1 MSRRLWSILLI
12 MGGFSILSAQSDFLL
27 QSVSAA
33 GGRGAREAYLEQFQ
47 AGESAMAARRYD
59 AAIRSYQAALAIQG
73 DQVRPRFRLAQALV
87 ESGRAAESLPHFERL
102 LAQAPQNIPA
112 RVLLSRALID
122 AGRGAEAARHL
133 EWILQVQPGHAEAAS
148 LLTTCG
154 VAGKPAPTMAPARA
168 ATAGATN
175 PRVAVSG
182 GVDADAAFPA
192 VTVAAG
198 TGQRAPATGFQPLQQ
213 SVSQGSKQRR
223 PVAGASERE
232 FVPAG
237 FKPLPVQTVAATPE
251 EETPAPGKS
260 AAAGEIRRAPA
271 MELPPDAGNVEGWRV
286 SDFMQAASGS
296 LPVVLGYATYCIEKD
311 DLKKAD
317 EYLDR
322 AEGLAIELRQT
333 KRFLEVQIHKSLVTL
348 YKADIDGFGR
358 QLIKVKPL
366 LSKQTYLSFLDV
378 YNKTRTATGP
388 VDVARIVAGVAMGAE
403 HYAVAARILKEVVQ
417 ALPDDLLAANLLSEA
432 QLECRDFT
440 GAERTLVGTTRRFP
454 NDAEAHFNLARFYL
468 TARFMPEAAKTS
480 LESAARLRPGDPRV
494 IVVSALLE
502 YAQGDLQ
509 AGLARL
515 KKALPGIKESSMR
528 AICQRI
534 IADGEAA
541 SRPGG
546 PAIDFAGMLALPGS
560 PAATPE
566 AVNLIGERYL
576 KRGSY
581 FSALRCYMETRDL
594 AEIGRGYLAI
604 ASNLAAAGETR
615 ASAAAAGFGT
625 NALREAIRQNPQSA
639 RSHLYLAL
647 YHFERRQFGQARAA
661 ANAGLS
667 TGVRGDTQ
675 RQLRTLLDGM
685 RG

>member
-12 MGGFSILSAQSDFLL
+12 MGGFSILSAQSDFLM

-33 GGRGAREAYLEQFQ
+33 GGRGPREAYLEQFQ
-47 AGESAMAARRYD
+47 AGESAMSACRYD
-59 AAIRSYQAALAIQG
+59 AAIRSYEAALAIQA
-73 DQVRPRFRLAQALV
+73 DQVRPRFRLAQALI
-87 ESGRAAESLPHFERL
+87 ESGRPAESLPHFECL

-122 AGRGAEAARHL
+122 TGRGAEAARHL
-133 EWILQVQPGHAEAAS
+133 EWILQVQPGHSEAVS
-148 LLTTCG
+148 LLSRCR
-154 VAGKPAPTMAPARA
+154 PAVQPVPTMQAARA
-168 ATAGATN
+168 A
-175 PRVAVSG
+175 VAG
-182 GVDADAAFPA
+182 GVDADAAFPT

-198 TGQRAPATGFQPLQQ
+198 AGQRAPASGFQPLQQ
-213 SVSQGSKQRR
+213 TASPRVGRQSPKAGT
-223 PVAGASERE
+223 PVRE

-237 FKPLPVQTVAATPE
+237 FEPLPVQTT
-251 EETPAPGKS
+251 
-260 AAAGEIRRAPA
+260 AAAPTEGMQVPAKGAAVGAMRRAPE
-271 MELPPDAGNVEGWRV
+271 MELPPDAAKVDGWRV

-432 QLECRDFT
+432 QLECRDFA
-440 GAERTLVGTTRRFP
+440 GAERTLAGMTRRFP

-468 TARFMPEAAKTS
+468 TARFMPEAAQAS
-480 LESAARLRPGDPRV
+480 LEAATRLRPGDPRV
-494 IVVSALLE
+494 TIVSALLE

-509 AGLARL
+509 SGLARL

-566 AVNLIGERYL
+566 AVNLIGEQYL

-604 ASNLAAAGETR
+604 ASSLASSGEAQ
-615 ASAAAAGFGT
+615 ASAVAAGFGT
-625 NALREAIRQNPQSA
+625 NALQEAIRQNPRSA
-639 RSHLYLAL
+639 RAHLYLAL
-647 YHFERRQFGQARAA
+647 YHFERRELAPAKAA

-675 RQLRTLLDGM
+675 RHLKALLDGM

>member
-33 GGRGAREAYLEQFQ
+33 GGRGARDAYLEQFQ
-47 AGESAMAARRYD
+47 AGETAMAERHYD
-59 AAIRSYQAALAIQG
+59 TAIRNYQAALAIQA
-73 DQVRPRFRLAQALV
+73 DQIRARFRLAQALV
-87 ESGRAAESLPHFERL
+87 ESGRSKESLPHFERL

-122 AGRGAEAARHL
+122 TGRGPEAARHL
-133 EWILQVQPGHAEAAS
+133 EWILQVQPGHADAAS
-148 LLTTCG
+148 LLAKCG
-154 VAGKPAPTMAPARA
+154 TAVQPAPAMPSARVAMSVA
-168 ATAGATN
+168 AN
-175 PRVAVSG
+175 PRVADAG
-182 GVDADAAFPA
+182 GIDADAAFPT

-198 TGQRAPATGFQPLQQ
+198 AGQRAPAAGFRSLQQ
-213 SVSQGSKQRR
+213 SASSEAKQRR
-223 PVAGASERE
+223 PTSGASARE
-232 FVPAG
+232 FIPAGFEPIPVQKAAAAPEEESSVPTKSVPAG
-237 FKPLPVQTVAATPE
+237 GGWRVPE
-251 EETPAPGKS
+251 
-260 AAAGEIRRAPA
+260 
-271 MELPPDAGNVEGWRV
+271 MELPPGAATVDGWRV

-311 DLKKAD
+311 DMKKAD

-417 ALPDDLLAANLLSEA
+417 LLPDDLLAANLLSEA
-432 QLECRDFT
+432 QLECRDFA
-440 GAERTLVGTTRRFP
+440 GAERTLVDMTRRFP

-468 TARFMPEAAKTS
+468 TARFMPDAAKTS
-480 LESAARLRPGDPRV
+480 LETAARLRPGDPRV
-494 IVVSALLE
+494 TVVSALLE

-509 AGLARL
+509 NGLARL
-515 KKALPGIKESSMR
+515 KKALPGIKDSSMR

-546 PAIDFAGMLALPGS
+546 PAIDFAGLLALPGS

-566 AVNLIGERYL
+566 AVNLIGERHL

-604 ASNLAAAGETR
+604 ASNLAAAGEKQ
-615 ASAAAAGFGT
+615 ASAVAAGFGT
-625 NALREAIRQNPQSA
+625 NALREAIRQNPKSA
-639 RSHLYLAL
+639 RAHLYLAL
-647 YHFERRQFGQARAA
+647 YHFERREFAQARAA
-661 ANAGLS
+661 ANEGLS

-675 RQLRTLLDGM
+675 RHLRALLDGM

>member
-1 MSRRLWSILLI
+1 MSRRFWSILLI

-33 GGRGAREAYLEQFQ
+33 GGRGAREAYLDQFQ

-59 AAIRSYQAALAIQG
+59 VAIRHFQAALDIES
-73 DQVRPRFRLAQALV
+73 DQMRPRFRLAQALV

-122 AGRGAEAARHL
+122 AGRGAEATRHL
-133 EWILQVQPGHAEAAS
+133 EWILQVQPGHAEATA
-148 LLTTCG
+148 LLDTCETA
-154 VAGKPAPTMAPARA
+154 VRKVPTMPSARA
-168 ATAGATN
+168 AIPTAVRPRAT
-175 PRVAVSG
+175 AAG
-182 GVDADAAFPA
+182 GVDADAAFPT

-198 TGQRAPATGFQPLQQ
+198 AGHRAPAVGFQPLQQ
-213 SVSQGSKQRR
+213 SVPAETTQQRS
-223 PVAGASERE
+223 VAGAPERE

-237 FKPLPVQTVAATPE
+237 FKPLPVQT
-251 EETPAPGKS
+251 
-260 AAAGEIRRAPA
+260 AAAVPDEEAPVPATRGSAGDVRRVPA
-271 MELPPDAGNVEGWRV
+271 MELPPDAQEVDGWRV

-403 HYAVAARILKEVVQ
+403 HYAVATRILKEVVQ
-417 ALPDDLLAANLLSEA
+417 VLPDDLLAANLLSEA
-432 QLECRDFT
+432 QLECRDFA
-440 GAERTLVGTTRRFP
+440 GAERTLVGMTRRFP
-454 NDAEAHFNLARFYL
+454 GDAEAHFNLARFYL
-468 TARFMPEAAKTS
+468 TARFMPEAAKAS
-480 LESAARLRPGDPRV
+480 LETAIRLRPGDPRV
-494 IVVSALLE
+494 TIVSALLE
-502 YAQGDLQ
+502 FAQGDLRN
-509 AGLARL
+509 GLARL
-515 KKALPGIKESSMR
+515 KKALPGIKDSSMR

-546 PAIDFAGMLALPGS
+546 PAIDFAGLLALPGS

-604 ASNLAAAGETR
+604 ASNLASAGEKQ
-615 ASAAAAGFGT
+615 ASAVAAGFGT
-625 NALREAIRQNPQSA
+625 NALREAVRQNPQSA
-639 RSHLYLAL
+639 RAHLYLAL
-647 YHFERRQFGQARAA
+647 YHFERRQLGQARAA

-675 RQLRTLLDGM
+675 RQLRALLDSM